1 MDNHHVSRVDHL
13 PWSTSSVLL
22 TFAGVLVGAIGTHF
36 IVVRPALLPE
46 DAAYMQFSATELA
59 TIGPRL
65 GAWLTQVFYVLGGYA
80 LATGLLTVALAATS
94 YRARHPIAVVG
105 AFLAGASSIGLMAAV
120 NFAIASD
127 FRWFLLAI
135 ASVWAM
141 SLIAFWIEARAIQSR
156 PVNSSIEKGN

>member
-1 MDNHHVSRVDHL
+1 L

-65 GAWLTQVFYVLGGYA
+65 GVWLTQVFHVLGGYA

-105 AFLAGASSIGLMAAV
+105 AFLAGASCIGLMAAV

-141 SLIAFWIEARAIQSR
+141 SLIAFWIEARAIHSR
-156 PVNSSIEKGN
+156 PVNLSIEKGN